1 MKIQEEKTE
10 CNSISPFSFV
20 LYLFAI
26 GPFTVFVPV
35 DQAFEILIQKFG
47 GMEKATE
54 EFNKNPDVLESVS
67 LPSPST
73 NGITL
78 STSSNTDVFAKAA

>member
-1 MKIQEEKTE
+1 MKIQEEKKE

-73 NGITL
+73 SGITL